1 MNLTSKIEEGPEGP
15 SFCQENSKTNFL
27 NHSFYDDADKFSKI
41 VKAKA
46 INLIS
51 DSIKHSGFPKEMLK
65 TLFEGKQTRSHFI
78 FSIGSSLD
86 TDFER
91 MVNLAVAMELLHEA
105 SLVHD
110 DVQDG
115 QKYRRNIPTVW
126 FKYSVSE
133 AISWG
138 DFLLSLTFEPLLL
151 DSIHCRSDVININ
164 LTLRKMLEG
173 QNKEQT
179 TKGKKIDLKDYIEIV
194 NLKTGSLLE
203 LPILF
208 LFSPDSPQFTVL
220 KKACSSL
227 GMAYQV
233 RNDLNDFL
241 KGVDGVDYLNKIS
254 SLPFIKLYD
263 ERKKHQ
269 LNYLFENIFN
279 SPILE
284 EELKSISLECHK
296 MIQQNIT
303 YFNSIFKDLIKPQC
317 YDFLTKCLDKYFV
330 GKLIQ

>member
-27 NHSFYDDADKFSKI
+27 NHSLYDDADKFSKI

-115 QKYRRNIPTVW
+115 
-126 FKYSVSE
+126 S
-133 AISWG
+133 
-138 DFLLSLTFEPLLL
+138 
-151 DSIHCRSDVININ
+151 
-164 LTLRKMLEG
+164 
-173 QNKEQT
+173 
-179 TKGKKIDLKDYIEIV
+179 
-194 NLKTGSLLE
+194 
-203 LPILF
+203 
-208 LFSPDSPQFTVL
+208 
-220 KKACSSL
+220 
-227 GMAYQV
+227 
-233 RNDLNDFL
+233 
-241 KGVDGVDYLNKIS
+241 
-254 SLPFIKLYD
+254 
-263 ERKKHQ
+263 
-269 LNYLFENIFN
+269 
-279 SPILE
+279 
-284 EELKSISLECHK
+284 
-296 MIQQNIT
+296 
-303 YFNSIFKDLIKPQC
+303 
-317 YDFLTKCLDKYFV
+317 
-330 GKLIQ
+330 